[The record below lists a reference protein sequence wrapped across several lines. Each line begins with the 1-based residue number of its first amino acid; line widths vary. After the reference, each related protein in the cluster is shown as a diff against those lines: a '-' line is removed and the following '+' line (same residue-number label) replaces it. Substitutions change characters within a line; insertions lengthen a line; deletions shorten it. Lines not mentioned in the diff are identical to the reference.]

1 MLSTR
6 LATET
11 LHTPV
16 LSLDQHT
23 NLAEGRIRTTPSM
36 CPRPGD
42 PSNRPVPHSPVRFQP
57 RYGLA
62 CCGRAGRREDTY
74 WTACTVASICYP
86 ASFTHYFQTAHRP
99 TMRYLKKN
107 PQKVLGRNC
116 WRLYMCTTVSSRL
129 CVPLFRISETA
140 GGMELKVGMLLET
153 N

>member
-99 TMRYLKKN
+99 TMRYLKKIH
-107 PQKVLGRNC
+107 KRC
-116 WRLYMCTTVSSRL
+116 WVGTACDCTCARLLAVACAYPFSVSRKQL
-129 CVPLFRISETA
+129 A
-140 GGMELKVGMLLET
+140 GWS
-153 N
+153 